1 MIDEI
6 MEATSHKNY
15 DRIKAQKER
24 LALKEVEGQIELLLH
39 F

>member
-1 MIDEI
+1 MITGMEKAQDMTDEI

-15 DRIKAQKER
+15 DKIKAQMER
-24 LALKEVEGQIELLLH
+24 LA

>member
-15 DRIKAQKER
+15 DRIDLGTGYTGSYLDKN
-24 LALKEVEGQIELLLH
+24 
-39 F
+39 